1 MNILKKLFN
10 KNNYKKKL
18 TLPVLYYRY
27 MDTIDKYNEL
37 TLYLCEH
44 KYILED
50 MKNKNGYICKA
61 SVKKIKEFAKHDGVI
76 LFIDD
81 ADLYKKEKYLERH
94 NIKYVITDNI
104 KDLQYNTKELDYG
117 I

>member
-18 TLPVLYYRY
+18 TLPILYYRY
-27 MDTIDKYNEL
+27 MNIIDKYNDL

-44 KYILED
+44 KSILED
-50 MKNKNGYICKA
+50 IKNKNGYVCRA
-61 SVKKIKEFAKHDGVI
+61 SVKKIKEFAKHGGVI

-81 ADLYKKEKYLERH
+81 ADLYKKEKYLEKH

-104 KDLQYNTKELDYG
+104 KDLQYNIKELNYG

>member
-1 MNILKKLFN
+1 MNIFKKLFS

-18 TLPVLYYRY
+18 ILPVLYYRY
-27 MDTIDKYNEL
+27 MDMIDKYNKL

-50 MKNKNGYICKA
+50 IKNKNGCVCSA
-61 SVKKIKEFAKHDGVI
+61 SAKKVKEFTKNGGVI

-81 ADLYKKEKYLERH
+81 VDLYKKVKYLDKH
-94 NIKYVITDNI
+94 NIQYVITDNI
-104 KDLQYNTKELDYG
+104 KDLQCNIKELDYG